1 MGGERWNR
9 GNLLG
14 LGFELCVVCGNATVE
29 LRTRVGEIMA
39 YVTLKVVQCS
49 RVSIDGMRSEDR
61 DNGGV
66 L

>member
-1 MGGERWNR
+1 M
-9 GNLLG
+9 
-14 LGFELCVVCGNATVE
+14 VCGNATVE
-29 LRTRVGEIMA
+29 LRTRVGEIMVYA
-39 YVTLKVVQCS
+39 TLKVVQCS